1 MPLKVLQLSQ
11 YPIHPRISGGQRRAG
26 AIHDGYRRAGVDAC
40 YAIIFDPNAYPAAV
54 GTPGS
59 YVVGPSTMSAV
70 AANPLLID
78 VVIGE
83 LFDLDP
89 VCAKPLLRFW
99 NRFQPDVVQLE
110 HCYLWP
116 GVKRLF
122 DTGQVRRV
130 PVVYSS
136 HNYETAMK
144 QAIYARFASAE
155 EREASIAKV
164 RAAEE
169 DLTRTADLTVTVSA
183 SDREVALAMGA
194 RRCVVVRNGSD
205 RIVAKEAELQHW
217 RARLFAERKS
227 SFVLFVSSNHLPN
240 YVGFQELAGT
250 YLSYLP
256 PDACIAVAGGIG
268 TFMAA
273 QPAFRSSMLLNR
285 SRLLILG
292 TGLSDADLAA
302 LVQMSS
308 AILLPITDG
317 GGSNIKT
324 VEALLSGRPTIAT
337 RFAFRSYEEFQSLPQ
352 VILCDTAAEFQR
364 AIQTAILAPHAAPAA
379 ADPRL
384 EEVTWPRLGD
394 AFARLVLEQC
404 AKFKTL
410 MAA

>member
-1 MPLKVLQLSQ
+1 MPLKILQLSQ
-11 YPIHPRISGGQRRAG
+11 YPIQPRISGGQRRAG
-26 AIHDGYRRAGVDAC
+26 AIHDGYRRAGVDVC
-40 YAIIFDPNAYPAAV
+40 YATIFDSNAYPAAV
-54 GTPGS
+54 GAPAS
-59 YVVGPSTMSAV
+59 FVVGLSTMKAV
-70 AANPLLID
+70 AKNPLLID

-83 LFDLDP
+83 LFDRDP

-99 NRFQPDVVQLE
+99 NSFQPDVVQLE

-136 HNYETAMK
+136 HNHETAMK
-144 QAIYARFASAE
+144 RAIYARFPAAD
-155 EREASIAKV
+155 ERDASIAKV
-164 RAAEE
+164 SSAEE

-183 SDREVALAMGA
+183 ADRDVALAMGA

-205 RIVAKEAELQHW
+205 RIVAKEHDLQRW
-217 RARLFAERKS
+217 RARMSAERKRA
-227 SFVLFVSSNHLPN
+227 FVLFVSSNHLPN

-250 YLSYLP
+250 FLSYLP
-256 PDACIAVAGGIG
+256 PESCIAVGGGIG
-268 TFMAA
+268 EFMAE

-285 SRLLILG
+285 ARLLILG
-292 TGLSDADLAA
+292 NGLSDADLAA
-302 LVQMSS
+302 LVQLSS

-337 RFAFRSYEEFQSLPQ
+337 RFAFRSYEEFQSLRQ
-352 VILCDTAAEFQR
+352 VVLCETAVEFQR
-364 AIQTAILAPHAAPAA
+364 AIQTAVVAPRIASSK

-394 AFARLVLEQC
+394 AFAQHVLEHC
-404 AKFKTL
+404 TKTETR